1 VNLPAAGSVF
11 AFMSRTAPLMTLVAV
26 GVLGGVLIGVN
37 TMRAHEPTT
46 AAPANTAQSATAPA
60 APQAAPP
67 AGHEVD
73 LAGVPVAGAKDEG
86 GEAAG
91 DKAGDAAGDKAGDKA
106 AAPAP
111 QEKASGV
118 AGSANDLFAGQTAD
132 GALTVSI
139 GVKGNKAAAVVAD
152 GKKAPS
158 ALAGTATAR
167 GLDLVDRTGKVALD
181 GSMED
186 NTFTGTIT
194 VNGRKFDYTAN
205 GTTVAEAKADGRE
218 DVADV
223 AKKVGL

>member
-1 VNLPAAGSVF
+1 VNLPAAGSVL

-26 GVLGGVLIGVN
+26 GVLGGVLIGVD

-60 APQAAPP
+60 APQAAAPP
-67 AGHEVD
+67 AGHEID
-73 LAGVPVAGAKDEG
+73 LAGVPVAGAKDDG
-86 GEAAG
+86 GGAAEEKAAPPAPEEKAPQ
-91 DKAGDAAGDKAGDKA
+91 DKAPEKA
-106 AAPAP
+106 A
-111 QEKASGV
+111 GV
-118 AGSANDLFAGQTAD
+118 AGSANDLFAGKTAD
-132 GALTVSI
+132 GTLTVSI
-139 GVKGNKAAAVVAD
+139 GVKGNKAAAVVDD
-152 GKKAPS
+152 GRKAAN

-194 VNGRKFDYTAN
+194 VNGRKLDYTAT
-205 GTTVAEAKADGRE
+205 GTTVAEAKADGRD